1 MNKTFKEHILAMP
14 QHYPGKVHY
23 QNDAKF
29 TPISLGNI
37 ESYIPIGRDDRF
49 SYFVKPQHNTG
60 FIFQNEDL
68 ASGYQ
73 HALPVMT
80 VSLRNSG
87 INELQQAYEL
97 RIRGNFSRENLTT
110 SWYVYFINRVGGIV
124 SDAEHLQG
132 GKMLWK
138 SFIKIA
144 TNDPALSITL
154 LDKTT
159 GISQAVTAA
168 TPDSEIWSVGDS
180 KKNLVLV
187 FRKNETTA
195 IQP

>member
-1 MNKTFKEHILAMP
+1 MQKTFREHILNMP

-37 ESYIPIGRDDRF
+37 ESYISIGRDDRF

-60 FIFQNEDL
+60 FIFENEDL
-68 ASGYQ
+68 ASGRQ
-73 HALPVMT
+73 HAMPVMA
-80 VSLRNSG
+80 VSLRNSDIG
-87 INELQQAYEL
+87 ELKQAYEL
-97 RIRGNFSRENLTT
+97 RIRGDFSRENLTS

-159 GISQAVTAA
+159 GTSQAVTAA